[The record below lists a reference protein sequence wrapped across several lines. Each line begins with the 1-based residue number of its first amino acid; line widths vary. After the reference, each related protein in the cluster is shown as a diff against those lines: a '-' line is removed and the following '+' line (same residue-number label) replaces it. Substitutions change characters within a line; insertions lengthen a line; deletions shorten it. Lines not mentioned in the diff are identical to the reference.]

1 VSVIFVRLLIQ
12 PSLARGQLLQS
23 GDVTTLRLFF
33 ALKTGSIS
41 EIAIYVCRDKK
52 PACCR
57 G

>member
-1 VSVIFVRLLIQ
+1 MSVIFVRLLIQ

-41 EIAIYVCRDKK
+41 EIAIYVCRDKTT
-52 PACCR
+52 
-57 G
+57 GML